1 MVKISLPPDLYG
13 GDPAGL
19 LNHLGLVVD
28 RKPAF
33 EGGMWT
39 VSASG
44 VQLVQSQVL
53 HGPAL
58 SRSRFDVSSAPTPGI
73 PGGMPSG
80 LLEAF
85 NAQTKILD
93 GQRTLS
99 SVVQRIIDVVVA
111 VADRD
116 VPQAIQW
123 GSSVLTGL
131 PLVREDGTSEPLF
144 PRHSVHDIRVDD
156 LAYRWAKLP
165 QMMLR
170 LRYNTVAEIIEMSKK
185 DPDSLSFSS
194 SSALLEGTV
203 FGGVYFAPLLSI
215 LSPAM
220 WGFGVPRIGQV
231 VIYTFGRQV
240 GGRSRGAP
248 RDLIDTLDALTHHSP
263 TRPFDVHSLDPAS
276 LHKAAY
282 SEAVDWWAS
291 RIDDALGDLFSPT
304 TYVDEH
310 DVYRPDVH
318 QRWMLNFEQLLSRI
332 SAIGRHPC
340 DQAAQLMVLFPT
352 MDILGDS
359 FTGSNGIG
367 QLMTPSRLRKCV
379 AAVSER
385 VPGRIRPLIMAPAYR
400 ALAAA
405 EDVASEFLVASPD
418 PDATPES
425 RTLRLWN
432 ARRNTTHGFN
442 KNAEILAEHT
452 GRLPADIVLV
462 PMVYLLDILTDRKQ
476 LLDRISR
483 DCRAAAA
490 KP

>member
-1 MVKISLPPDLYG
+1 MPPEL
-13 GDPAGL
+13 GD
-19 LNHLGLVVD
+19 
-28 RKPAF
+28 AF
-33 EGGMWT
+33 KT
-39 VSASG
+39 
-44 VQLVQSQVL
+44 
-53 HGPAL
+53 
-58 SRSRFDVSSAPTPGI
+58 
-73 PGGMPSG
+73 
-80 LLEAF
+80 
-85 NAQTKILD
+85 QTEILD
-93 GQRTLS
+93 SQRTLP
-99 SVVQRIIDVVVA
+99 SVIQRIIDMIVA
-111 VADRD
+111 VPDHD

-123 GSSVLTGL
+123 GSSLL
-131 PLVREDGTSEPLF
+131 ASIPLALDDQTSEALF
-144 PRHSVHDIRVDD
+144 PRHSVHDIRIDD

-203 FGGVYFAPLLSI
+203 FGGVYFAPLLSS

-240 GGRSRGAP
+240 GGRSSGAP

-263 TRPFDVHSLDPAS
+263 TSPFDVHSLDQAS

-291 RIDDALGDLFSPT
+291 RIDAALNDLFSPT

-310 DVYRPDVH
+310 DVYNPEAH

-332 SAIGRHPC
+332 SAIGRHPS
-340 DQAAQLMVLFPT
+340 DQVAQLMVLFPT
-352 MDILGDS
+352 MDILSDS

-367 QLMTPSRLRKCV
+367 QLMTPSRIRKCV

-385 VPGRIRPLIMAPAYR
+385 VPERIRPLIMTPAYR

-405 EDVASEFLVASPD
+405 EEVASEFLVASPD

-462 PMVYLLDILTDRKQ
+462 PMVYLLDILTDRMR
-476 LLDRISR
+476 LIDRVRR
-483 DCRAAAA
+483 DCRATAA